1 MRCSSCVAR
10 AEKALKSVPGVESV
24 VVDLATKQAT
34 IQHHG
39 TEEAKLVAA
48 ITRSPAEAN
57 EGRDHGRE

>member
-10 AEKALKSVPGVESV
+10 AEKALKAVPGVESV

-34 IQHHG
+34 VRHHE
-39 TEEAKLVAA
+39 TDEAKLVAA
-48 ITRSPAEAN
+48 ITRKPAEAN